1 MAGASLRPTT
11 FFEVQIMFSSVLLT
25 VDFDRTLT
33 APDSTIPQRNIDAI
47 EDFMAKGG
55 AFTVNT
61 GRSVPMIAPYA
72 DSIPVNAPLL
82 LYNGSAAYDWSRK
95 EFAFAREI
103 DLPMWDTIRALIRDF
118 PDLTVELQGV
128 DAHYTFS
135 ENKPWEAYCRHNGCA
150 FGYAKEGDDVG
161 PFLKLALYGTF
172 HDVTVADMYRGS
184 AEELARMDQVER
196 LLNEKYGDFCEIF
209 RACPRIIDI
218 HAKNVSK
225 ANIARDLQKQLGRAT
240 LVCVGDGENDISMLN
255 DADFAYCP
263 GDAIVK
269 DRYENVCDCAE
280 GAVADVIFEKIPPL
294 VK

>member
-1 MAGASLRPTT
+1 
-11 FFEVQIMFSSVLLT
+11 MFSSVLLT

-55 AFTVNT
+55 VFTVNT

-82 LYNGSAAYDWSRK
+82 LYNGSAAYHWGKK
-95 EFAFAREI
+95 EFAFTKEI
-103 DLPMWDTIRALIRDF
+103 DLPMWDTIHALMAEF
-118 PDLTVELQGV
+118 PNLTVELQGV
-128 DAHYTFS
+128 SAHYTFT
-135 ENKPWEAYCRHNGCA
+135 ENLPWEAYCRFNGCA
-150 FGYAKEGDDVG
+150 YGYAQPGDDVG

-172 HDVTVADMYRGS
+172 HDDTVAGMYQGTP
-184 AEELARMDQVER
+184 EEFARMDEAER
-196 LLNEKYGDFCEIF
+196 LLNEKYGEFCEIF

-218 HAKNVSK
+218 HAKGVSK
-225 ANIARDLQKQLGRAT
+225 ANIARDLQQKLGRAT
-240 LVCVGDGENDISMLN
+240 LVCVGDGENDVPMLKE
-255 DADFAYCP
+255 ADHAYCP

-269 DRYENVCDCAE
+269 DRYENVCDCGN
-280 GAVADVIFEKIPPL
+280 GAIADVIYEKIPQL

>member
-1 MAGASLRPTT
+1 
-11 FFEVQIMFSSVLLT
+11 MFSSVLLT

-55 AFTVNT
+55 TFTVNT

-72 DSIPVNAPLL
+72 DGIPTNAPLL
-82 LYNGSAAYDWSRK
+82 LYNGSAAYDWRNK
-95 EFAFAREI
+95 RFAFTKEI

-128 DAHYTFS
+128 SAHYTFS
-135 ENKPWEAYCRHNGCA
+135 ENLPWEAYCRFNGCA
-150 FGYAKEGDDVG
+150 YGYAKEGDDVG

-172 HDVTVADMYRGS
+172 HDDTVAGMYGGT
-184 AEELARMDQVER
+184 AEEIARMDEAER
-196 LLNEKYGDFCEIF
+196 LLLEKYGEHCEVF
-209 RACPRIIDI
+209 RACPRIIDL
-218 HAKNVSK
+218 HARGVSK
-225 ANIARDLQKQLGRAT
+225 ANIARDLQAQLGCAT
-240 LVCVGDGENDISMLN
+240 LVCVGDGENDVPMLQN
-255 DADFAYCP
+255 ADFSYCP

-269 DRYENVCDCAE
+269 DRYENVCDCAS
-280 GAVADVIFEKIPPL
+280 GAIADVIYEKIPLL

>member
-33 APDSTIPQRNIDAI
+33 APDSTIPQRNMDAI
-47 EDFMAKGG
+47 EDFMAQGG
-55 AFTVNT
+55 VFTVNT
-61 GRSVPMIAPYA
+61 GRSVPMITPYA

-82 LYNGSAAYDWSRK
+82 LYNGSAAYDWKSKR
-95 EFAFAREI
+95 FAFTKEI
-103 DLPMWDTIRALIRDF
+103 DLPMWDTIRALIREF

-135 ENKPWEAYCRHNGCA
+135 ENLPWEAYCRFNGCA
-150 FGYAKEGDDVG
+150 YAYAKEGDDVG

-172 HDVTVADMYRGS
+172 HDDTVAGMYAGT
-184 AEELARMDQVER
+184 AEEFARMDEVER
-196 LLNEKYGDFCEIF
+196 LLNEKYGEYCEVF

-218 HAKNVSK
+218 HAKGVSK
-225 ANIARDLQKQLGRAT
+225 ANIARDLLHRLDRST
-240 LVCVGDGENDISMLN
+240 LVCVGDGENDVPMLN
-255 DADFAYCP
+255 NADFAYCP

-269 DRYENVCDCAE
+269 DRYENVCFCE
-280 GAVADVIFEKIPPL
+280 KGAVADVIYEKIPQL

>member
-1 MAGASLRPTT
+1 
-11 FFEVQIMFSSVLLT
+11 MFSSILLT

-33 APDSTIPQRNIDAI
+33 APDSTIPKRNIEAI
-47 EDFMAKGG
+47 QAFMSKGG

-72 DSIPVNAPLL
+72 DDIPTNAPLL
-82 LYNGSAAYDWSRK
+82 LYNGSAAYNWDKK
-95 EFAFAREI
+95 EFAFTKEI
-103 DLPMWDTIRALIRDF
+103 GLPMWDTIQALVQEF

-150 FGYAKEGDDVG
+150 YGYAKPGDNLG

-184 AEELARMDQVER
+184 EEELARMDEAER
-196 LLNEKYGDFCEIF
+196 LLNEKYGEHCEVF

-218 HAKNVSK
+218 HAKGVSK
-225 ANIARDLQKQLGRAT
+225 ANIARDLQSRLGKTT
-240 LVCVGDGENDISMLN
+240 LVCVGDGENDIPMLT
-255 DADFAYCP
+255 DADFSYCP

-269 DRYENVCDCAE
+269 DRYENVCECGR
-280 GAVADVIFEKIPPL
+280 GAVADVIFEKIPL
-294 VK
+294 LFK